1 MKPLTDF
8 VSPKVKFVWSD
19 DCDAAFKQLKLLLS
33 SKPVLKS
40 LDFTKPFL
48 IQVDA
53 SESAAGAVLLQEG
66 QDSILQPIYY
76 SSSMFE
82 NYQERY
88 STIEKEAVNF
98 LIALEKIHVYI
109 DGKKTI
115 VYSDHNPLRHVNSF
129 KEKKNG

>member
-66 QDSILQPIYY
+66 QDDILHPICY
-76 SSSMFE
+76 SSSKFK
-82 NYQERY
+82 NYQKR
-88 STIEKEAVNF
+88 
-98 LIALEKIHVYI
+98 
-109 DGKKTI
+109 
-115 VYSDHNPLRHVNSF
+115 
-129 KEKKNG
+129 